1 MYFAIVYFPNRPRI
15 CRKYKDG
22 DCEHATPDGEHEVL
36 LRTPEECVAY
46 AEGFLARKKRRRS
59 K

>member
-1 MYFAIVYFPNRPRI
+1 MCSIYEDRPRI

-22 DCEHATPDGEHEVL
+22 DCEHAEPDGEHEVL
-36 LRTPEECVAY
+36 LRTPGECMAY
-46 AEGFLARKKRRRS
+46 ADKVLGRKKRKRS